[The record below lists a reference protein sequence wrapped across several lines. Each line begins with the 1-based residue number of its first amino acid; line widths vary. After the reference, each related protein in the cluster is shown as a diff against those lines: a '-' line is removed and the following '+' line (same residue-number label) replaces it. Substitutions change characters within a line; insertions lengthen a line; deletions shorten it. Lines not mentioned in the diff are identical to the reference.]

1 MKFGYNLNTMGRKR
15 QGNGRDSNPKYRGV
29 KIFEGQ
35 IVKPGNIIVRQK
47 GSKII
52 PGIGCGIGK
61 DYTIFSL
68 IDGIVEYTERG
79 GKKVVN
85 VRPLQ

>member
-1 MKFGYNLNTMGRKR
+1 MGRKR

-29 KIFEGQ
+29 KVFGGQ
-35 IVKPGNIIVRQK
+35 IIKAGSIIVRQK

-52 PGIGCGIGK
+52 PGVGCSMGK

-68 IDGIVEYTERG
+68 IDGMIEYTQRKD
-79 GKKVVN
+79 KKVVN

>member
-1 MKFGYNLNTMGRKR
+1 MGRKR

-29 KIFEGQ
+29 KVFEGE
-35 IVKPGNIIVRQK
+35 IVKAGSIIVRQK

-52 PGIGCGIGK
+52 PGKGCKIGK
-61 DYTIFSL
+61 DYTVYSL
-68 IDGIVEYTERG
+68 IDGSIEYSERN

-85 VRPLQ
+85 VVPYPSND